1 MYLPEKG
8 GFTLETHQMLSL
20 HTTPKEF
27 KNTTIKGQFGFLFEK
42 KIEKTEKLGQGT
54 DT

>member
-42 KIEKTEKLGQGT
+42 KIEKKKLGQGT